1 MTMKRGLWGL
11 VVATGMLSGA
21 AQAQTTNCNDP
32 TVLPNPVYLT
42 GSSAFEPMLATFSVA
57 IQNANAGKPASQQL
71 SIVYLTSASCDGISA
86 ALNQPAMTGTGH
98 YYTPDPA
105 AIATGGAL
113 TNNCQFDDPTKG
125 NLGIMPHI
133 GVSDVPFNLCPGN
146 ETNPLPATLGNWNG
160 PIQSMLI
167 VVPKANATTTSI
179 SAEQAADIWGCGA
192 NGGIAPYID
201 ETAIQQRSSTSGT
214 QILVGRAINVSPSAF
229 KGNPNSG
236 TGPLITSLLAVSDPT
251 KAIGFVAADAYQ
263 SAANAGK
270 MNALAFR
277 AFNQT
282 NAYYADSTATAIDK
296 RNVRDGHY
304 AIQGPL
310 NFFAPLTAGAPA
322 PLAKKTIDYISGAVP
337 IDPAKPNGYVDIV
350 ANAGDVPTCAMTV
363 QIAPN
368 GTGYFSAYKP
378 AVACGC
384 YFESVVTK
392 TSPATCTPCTATTTC
407 PAGTT
412 CQTGFCEKQ

>member
-11 VVATGMLSGA
+11 VVATGMLSGV

-42 GSSAFEPMLATFSVA
+42 GSSAFEPMLAKFSVA

-71 SIVYLTSASCDGISA
+71 SIVYLSSASCDGVSA
-86 ALNQPAMTGTGH
+86 AVNLPALTGTGH
-98 YYTPDPA
+98 YYTPDPTDT
-105 AIATGGAL
+105 ATGGAI
-113 TNNCQFDDPTKG
+113 TNNCAFDATTG
-125 NLGIMPHI
+125 NLGIKPHI

-201 ETAIQQRSSTSGT
+201 ETAIQQRVATSGT
-214 QILVGRAINVSPSAF
+214 QVLIGRAIGVSPSAF
-229 KGNPNSG
+229 KGVSNSG
-236 TGPLITSLLAVSDPT
+236 TGNVITNLLQVSDPM
-251 KAIGFVAADAYQ
+251 KAIGFIAADSYQ
-263 SAANAGK
+263 AAANAGK

-282 NAYYADSTATAIDK
+282 KAYYADSTATAIDK

-310 NFFAPLTAGAPA
+310 NFFAPLTAGQPD
-322 PLAKKTIDYISGAVP
+322 PLAKRTLDFITGSVP
-337 IDPAKPNGYVDIV
+337 LDATKPNAYIDVV

-363 QIAPN
+363 QISPN
-368 GTGYFSAYKP
+368 SFGYFSAYKP

-392 TSPATCTPCTATTTC
+392 TSPASCTPCTATTTC
-407 PAGTT
+407 PAGTN

>member
-1 MTMKRGLWGL
+1 MKRGLLGL
-11 VVATGMLSGA
+11 VVATGMLSGV
-21 AQAQTTNCNDP
+21 AQAQTPDCNDP
-32 TVLPNPVYLT
+32 TLFPNPVYLT
-42 GSSAFEPMLATFSVA
+42 GSSAFEPMLAKFSVA
-57 IQNANAGKPASQQL
+57 IQNADTGKPASQQL
-71 SIVYLTSASCDGISA
+71 TIIYLTSASCDGISA
-86 ALNQPAMTGTGH
+86 ALNLPAMTGTGH
-98 YYTPDPA
+98 YYLPDPA
-105 AIATGGAL
+105 ATATGGAL
-113 TNNCQFDDPTKG
+113 TNNCAFDDAAKGG
-125 NLGIMPHI
+125 NLGIKPHI

-167 VVPKANATTTSI
+167 VVPKQNATTTSI

-192 NGGIAPYID
+192 NGGITPYID
-201 ETAIQQRSSTSGT
+201 EAAIEQRSATSGT
-214 QILVGRAINVSPSAF
+214 QILIGRAIGVSPGAF
-229 KGNPNSG
+229 KGVSNSG
-236 TGPLITSLLAVSDPT
+236 TGPLITSLLAVSDPM

-282 NAYYADSTATAIDK
+282 KAYYADSTATAIDK

-304 AIQGPL
+304 AIQSPL
-310 NFFAPLTAGAPA
+310 NFFAPLTAGQPD
-322 PLAKKTIDYISGAVP
+322 PLAKKALDYISGSVP
-337 IDPAKPNGYVDIV
+337 IDATKASGYIDIV

-368 GTGYFSAYKP
+368 SSGYFGPYKP

-384 YFESVVTK
+384 YFESVVTQ
-392 TSPATCTPCTATTTC
+392 TSPVGCTPCAATTTC

>member
-1 MTMKRGLWGL
+1 MTIKRGLLGL
-11 VVATGMLSGA
+11 VGAAGMVSGV
-21 AQAQTTNCNDP
+21 AQAQTPDCNDP
-32 TVLPNPVYLT
+32 TLFPNPVYLT
-42 GSSAFEPMLATFSVA
+42 GSSAFEPMLAKFSVA
-57 IQNANAGKPASQQL
+57 IQNANAGKAASEQL
-71 SIVYLTSASCDGISA
+71 SIIYLTSASCDGISA
-86 ALNQPAMTGTGH
+86 ALNLPAMTGTGH

-105 AIATGGAL
+105 ATATGGAL
-113 TNNCQFDDPTKG
+113 TKNCQFDDAALGG
-125 NLGIMPHI
+125 NLGIKPNI

-146 ETNPLPATLGNWNG
+146 ETAALPATLGNWNG

-167 VVPKANATTTSI
+167 VVPKANATTTAI

-192 NGGIAPYID
+192 NGGISPYID
-201 ETAIQQRSSTSGT
+201 ETAIQQRSATSGT
-214 QILVGRAINVSPSAF
+214 QILIGRAIGVSAGAF

-236 TGPLITSLLAVSDPT
+236 TGPLITSLLAISDPM

-263 SAANAGK
+263 QAANVGK

-282 NAYYADSTATAIDK
+282 KAYYADSTATAIDK

-304 AIQGPL
+304 AIQSPL
-310 NFFAPLTAGAPA
+310 NFFAPLTAGQPTA
-322 PLAKKTIDYISGAVP
+322 LVKKTIDFISGAAV

-368 GTGYFSAYKP
+368 SSGYFSPYKP

-384 YFESVVTK
+384 YFESVVTQ
-392 TSPATCTPCTATTTC
+392 TSPVGCTPCTATTPC
-407 PAGTT
+407 PAGKT
-412 CQTGFCEKQ
+412 CQTGFCE

>member
-1 MTMKRGLWGL
+1 MTIKRGFWGL
-11 VVATGMLSGA
+11 VGAAGMLSGV
-21 AQAQTTNCNDP
+21 AQAQTTPNCNDP
-32 TVLPNPVYLT
+32 SLPNPVYLT
-42 GSSAFEPMLATFSVA
+42 GSSAFEPMLAKFSVA
-57 IQNANAGKPASQQL
+57 IQNANQGKAASEQL
-71 SIVYLTSASCDGISA
+71 TIVYLVPASCDGITS
-86 ALNQPAMTGTGH
+86 ALNQPALTGGGH
-98 YYTPDPA
+98 YYLPDPA
-105 AIATGGAL
+105 ATATGGAL
-113 TNNCQFDDPTKG
+113 TMNCQFDDPATG
-125 NLGIMPHI
+125 NLGIKPHI

-192 NGGIAPYID
+192 NGGITPYTD
-201 ETAIQQRSSTSGT
+201 EAAIQQRSATSGT

-282 NAYYADSTATAIDK
+282 KAYYADSTATAIDK

-310 NFFAPLTAGAPA
+310 NFFAPLTAGAPT
-322 PLAKKTIDYISGAVP
+322 PLVKKTIDYISGTVP

-368 GTGYFSAYKP
+368 STGYFSAYKP

-392 TSPATCTPCTATTTC
+392 TSPATCTPCTAATTC